1 MDFIFKE
8 NAESQVPNRNF
19 TALISSL
26 LVSELPDGLLLNPV
40 HRYSVGFLI
49 RKHDKK
55 TGKKTLSEQYYTSHD
70 RFRNLFSLEGESV

>member
-1 MDFIFKE
+1 MGSILKE

-26 LVSELPDGLLLNPV
+26 LESELSDSLLLNPV

-55 TGKKTLSEQYYTSHD
+55 TAFGKKTVQ
-70 RFRNLFSLEGESV
+70 